1 MTSTTLEP
9 AEVPANRLAHGY
21 RWEDERWKEE
31 PLLSNGSFG
40 SMGGMLTSVSDLS
53 RYVGAFLAAWP
64 PRDGPE
70 EAPIRRA
77 SLREMQQVWRPAPAA
92 VSRDSSG
99 AIQLS
104 TGGYGFGL
112 RVSQSCA
119 YRHIVAHGGGLPGF
133 GSVMTWLPDYG
144 IGIVAFGNLTYTGWG
159 RVATTALDTLVK
171 TGGLRPRTP
180 QPSAALTS
188 ARDAVS
194 SLIVRWDDA
203 AADRIAAGNLYL
215 DRSKA
220 RRKAEIDALRATVGV
235 CTAPSS
241 FDAVENALRGQ
252 WTMDC
257 ERGKLQVAITLAP
270 TMPPTVQHL
279 DVRAAPA
286 ARAGVDACGQ

>member
-1 MTSTTLEP
+1 
-9 AEVPANRLAHGY
+9 
-21 RWEDERWKEE
+21 
-31 PLLSNGSFG
+31 
-40 SMGGMLTSVSDLS
+40 
-53 RYVGAFLAAWP
+53 
-64 PRDGPE
+64 
-70 EAPIRRA
+70 
-77 SLREMQQVWRPAPAA
+77 
-92 VSRDSSG
+92 
-99 AIQLS
+99 
-104 TGGYGFGL
+104 
-112 RVSQSCA
+112 
-119 YRHIVAHGGGLPGF
+119 
-133 GSVMTWLPDYG
+133 MTWLPDYG

-159 RVATTALDTLVK
+159 RVATTAFDTLVK
-171 TGGLRPRTP
+171 TGGLRPRAP
-180 QPSAALTS
+180 QPSAALTT

-220 RRKAEIDALRATVGV
+220 RRKAEIDTLRTSVGA

-270 TMPPTVQHL
+270 TMPPTVQYL

-286 ARAGVDACGQ
+286 ARVGAAACGQ